1 MAETKQQ
8 TLTRLK
14 QMRDSGILSTSVDG
28 VVTSFQSPEQL
39 QKSIM
44 RLEREL
50 GLRSARRRFISPYM
64 GHR

>member
-28 VVTSFQSPEQL
+28 VVTTFQTPEQL
-39 QKSIM
+39 QKHIT

-50 GLRSARRRFISPYM
+50 GQRSARRRFFTPYM